1 MSCIYSYYDTHI
13 VIEMFKLFFL
23 VVLEVHNNKT
33 MNCGVVYQH
42 ISKGLYK
49 FGLCKASLKM
59 HIFFKWIFIYFSNDQ
74 VQNHVFLFV

>member
-1 MSCIYSYYDTHI
+1 MSYIYSYYDTHI

-33 MNCGVVYQH
+33 MICGVVYQH

-49 FGLCKASLKM
+49 FSLCKASLKM
-59 HIFFKWIFIYFSNDQ
+59 HIFSMSYNIRETYYC
-74 VQNHVFLFV
+74 